1 MKQFSDILEQKL
13 QTSELRRKT
22 ELEDLQQQQR
32 DWLAAGGTN
41 DADWLNS
48 GCVRDSDWSVA
59 GRAVRSGK
67 FELGLPPPRK
77 AMKSP
82 GLARKQLT
90 PLYPFNEE
98 TGFPGIADRLDND
111 ECKKIK

>member
-1 MKQFSDILEQKL
+1 MNECSDILEQKL
-13 QTSELRRKT
+13 QTSELRRQT

-32 DWLAAGGTN
+32 DWLAAGGNN
-41 DADWLNS
+41 DADWFNGGS
-48 GCVRDSDWSVA
+48 VRDSDWSA
-59 GRAVRSGK
+59 ASRTVRSGK

-98 TGFPGIADRLDND
+98 TGFPGTADRLSID
-111 ECKKIK
+111 K